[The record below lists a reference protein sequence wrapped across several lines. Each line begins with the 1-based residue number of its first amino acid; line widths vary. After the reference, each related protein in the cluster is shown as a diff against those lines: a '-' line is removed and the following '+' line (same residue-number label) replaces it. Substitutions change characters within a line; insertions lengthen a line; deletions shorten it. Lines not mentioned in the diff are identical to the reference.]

1 MNEEIWE
8 ETCRLEE
15 TRGQTLRADSRELL
29 DDVLQQ
35 DGRETAGSPV
45 QQQLRPAAE
54 MRQDQQWSRPTQT
67 SRDRRDGRVRDP
79 RSHLK
84 II

>member
-15 TRGQTLRADSRELL
+15 TRGQALRADSRELL

-35 DGRETAGSPV
+35 DSGGAAGSPV

-54 MRQDQQWSRPTQT
+54 MRQDQQWSRQT
-67 SRDRRDGRVRDP
+67 LRDHRDGRVRDP
-79 RSHLK
+79 HLK